1 MNYTS
6 GKRYVK
12 HKVFNDLRA
21 LLKDCCK
28 RYGKNDAY
36 IFRKVAKGESIHK
49 TYNEFWDDIQA
60 LGSGVLAKGLVNLP
74 KSAERQPLGSPDKKP
89 KNYGQAGSC
98 CTLDKQRARIAVIG
112 ENSYQWIL
120 MHNATLFGLGISVP
134 LDKQLSPKEIG
145 ILVKR
150 ANLDILAFDAGMY
163 EIIQQIMPELSHI
176 KHFIVMN
183 DRELAGKLQ
192 LEDSRYEDLQS
203 LIELGKQA
211 LANKNLHFQKLA
223 LDPDMPASLIFTS
236 GTSANSK
243 GVLLSHRNI
252 AMNASQAA
260 RLLDLP
266 SGYRTLSLL
275 PLHHTFENTCG
286 MYGLW
291 NYGITVCINDNLRY
305 IAYNLKDWQIQIVLC
320 VPAIVEALYKQ
331 IQRTIKKQ
339 KKQRQVE
346 LARLACNGMLK
357 LGIDNR
363 RSIFKQ
369 IHDQLGNLR
378 YMIVGAAAL
387 DPTISTFFND
397 IGIELWT
404 GYGLTEAAPLIS
416 ANNQV
421 LNMISS
427 VGQVCPDLELKI
439 VSETAEGNY
448 DNTDDGSGL
457 NKFNFFKFFQPQTE
471 PQKGEICVK
480 GPNVMLGYFEN
491 EAETANAID
500 AEGWLHTGDV
510 GYLNDR
516 GCLYIT
522 GRIKSMIVMTN
533 GKKVFPEEIEVLLTQ
548 IPGVQNALCWGEE
561 NSREQV
567 DVVAKLQI
575 QADNLPAT
583 CKTADGKIDEQATE
597 VFLTEQIAKINTH
610 LPIYKLIRHFVWTT
624 EPLTMTTTLKI
635 KRPLEIAKTRNFL
648 AEYNLTMKEA
658 QGKNLVSIAEKAAQ
672 LSVEDAKVSAT
683 AEEKED

>member
-1 MNYTS
+1 MNYTK

-12 HKVFNDLRA
+12 HKVFSDVRS

-28 RYGKNDAY
+28 RYGRNDAY
-36 IFRKVAKGESIHK
+36 IYRKVAKGESVHK
-49 TYNEFWDDIQA
+49 SYIDLWDDIQA
-60 LGSGVLAKGLVNLP
+60 LGTGILTKGLVTLP
-74 KSAERQPLGSPDKKP
+74 KDFDKKAQGSPAKKS

-98 CTLDKQRARIAVIG
+98 CELDNVRARIAVIG
-112 ENSYQWIL
+112 ENSYQWVL
-120 MHNATLFGLGISVP
+120 MHNAVMFGLGIAVP
-134 LDKQLSPKEIG
+134 LDKQLSAKEIS
-145 ILVKR
+145 ILVNR
-150 ANLDILAFDAGMY
+150 ADLDILAFDASMY
-163 EIIQQIMPELSHI
+163 ETLKTIMPELQNI

-183 DRELAGKLQ
+183 DRELATELQ
-192 LEDSRYEDLQS
+192 SEDSRYEDLQS

-211 LANKNLHFQKLA
+211 LASKDRRFGKIV
-223 LDPDMPASLIFTS
+223 LDPDAPASLIFTS
-236 GTSANSK
+236 GTSATSK

-252 AMNASQAA
+252 AVNASQAA
-260 RLLDLP
+260 RLLDIP
-266 SGYRTLSLL
+266 TGYRALSLL

-291 NYGITVCINDNLRY
+291 NYGITLCINDNLRY
-305 IAYNLKDWQIQIVLC
+305 VAHNLKDWQIQIVLC

-346 LARLACNGMLK
+346 LGRLACNGMLK

-363 RSIFKQ
+363 RSVFKQ

-387 DPTISTFFND
+387 DPTITTFFND
-397 IGIELWT
+397 IGIDLWT

-427 VGQVCPDLELKI
+427 VGEVCPDLELKI
-439 VSETAEGNY
+439 VAEDGDTNY
-448 DNTDDGSGL
+448 ENTDDGSGL
-457 NKFNFFKFFQPQTE
+457 NKFNFFKFLQPQTE
-471 PQKGEICVK
+471 PQKGEICVR

-491 EAETANAID
+491 PEETCNVID
-500 AEGWLHTGDV
+500 EEGWLHTGDV

-522 GRIKSMIVMTN
+522 GRIKSMIVLTN
-533 GKKVFPEEIEVLLTQ
+533 GKKVFPEEIEAQLSQ
-548 IPGVQNALCWGEE
+548 IPGVQNSLCWGEE

-575 QADNLPAT
+575 QADALPAA
-583 CKTADGKIDEQATE
+583 CKDDKGKLDETATRLYLAQH
-597 VFLTEQIAKINTH
+597 IAKINAH
-610 LPIYKLIRHFVWTT
+610 LPIYKVIRYFVWT
-624 EPLTMTTTLKI
+624 EAPLIMTTTLKI
-635 KRPLEIAKTRNFL
+635 KRPLEIAKTREYL
-648 AEYNLTMKEA
+648 AAKSWSMKDANGVNLDNDA
-658 QGKNLVSIAEKAAQ
+658 AESNTDLPSLAAAAD
-672 LSVEDAKVSAT
+672 E
-683 AEEKED
+683 